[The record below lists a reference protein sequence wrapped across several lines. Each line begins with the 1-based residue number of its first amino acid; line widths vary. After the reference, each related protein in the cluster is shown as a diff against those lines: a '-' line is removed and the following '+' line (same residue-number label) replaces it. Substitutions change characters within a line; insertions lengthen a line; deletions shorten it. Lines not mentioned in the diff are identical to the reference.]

1 MSLKQQYQRFLLS
14 NAFFQSQRELHTD
27 GNLLADDEYDFS
39 EQDNIQSEWVS
50 YYYIPQLD
58 MAHEREL
65 RKALVQCHQV
75 KYIEMDHQ
83 TQHMAIFHDGEVEVL
98 TSFLKNQVKQADYQ
112 QTLSNFVP
120 VTTTLKPVIKTTQ
133 ILSWLS
139 SIYIVL
145 CLVTLCMAILAT
157 SFSLLAMSLLIL
169 MDAVIYLIA
178 NNAIVI
184 EPLLRNRLIQA
195 LAWFELVAA
204 TALMIGIVYDYF
216 NAHVALAGF
225 VLLQGLVI
233 LTATI
238 LSRYLIAKD
247 YIKNRPLHWSHL
259 VRNMD
264 VTIAI
269 TLVMAGVLLQLTQNI
284 SIDLMMAML
293 VIFLIF
299 LRVFDILILNKL
311 ALKPSKY

>member
-1 MSLKQQYQRFLLS
+1 MSLKLQYQRFLLS
-14 NAFFQSQRELHTD
+14 NAFFQSQRELHAD
-27 GNLLADDEYDFS
+27 IPLLTDDEYDFS
-39 EQDNIQSEWVS
+39 EQDHIQSEWVS
-50 YYYIPQLD
+50 YYYVPKLD

-65 RKALVQCHQV
+65 RKALVQCDLV

-83 TQHMAIFHDGEVEVL
+83 AQHMAIFHDGSVTDV
-98 TSFLKNQVKQADYQ
+98 SPILKKHAQQLDYQ

-120 VTTTLKPVIKTTQ
+120 VTTTLKPVIKTTN

-139 SIYIVL
+139 SIYIIL
-145 CLVTLCMAILAT
+145 FLVTLCMSILAT

-169 MDAVIYLIA
+169 MDAVIYLVA

-204 TALMIGIVYDYF
+204 TGLTIGIVYDYF
-216 NAHVALAGF
+216 NSHVVLAGF

-247 YIKNRPLHWSHL
+247 YIRNRPLHWSHL

-269 TLVMAGVLLQLTQNI
+269 ALVIAGLLLQLTQNT

-299 LRVFDILILNKL
+299 LRVFNILILNKL